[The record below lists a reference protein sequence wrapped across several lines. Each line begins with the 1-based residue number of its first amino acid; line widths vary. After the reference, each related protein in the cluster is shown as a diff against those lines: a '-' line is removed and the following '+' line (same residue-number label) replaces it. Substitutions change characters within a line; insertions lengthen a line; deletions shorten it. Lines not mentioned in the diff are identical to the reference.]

1 MPGFAHLVL
10 SAPQGFIA
18 GCKQFNSTVETN
30 AAAKDSIV
38 EACVVSRRED
48 HSVTDTSMS
57 WPEEVKVLSYL
68 VNCFERASPK
78 PTVPEMASILDTN
91 TFLAREAI
99 TVIIA
104 GIDSISNSN
113 SSTAVKMDALM
124 EIRKT
129 SNFGRLSNLQWR
141 LGVSLSSSSCQNL
154 SAPYVAL
161 SFDVVDNNGRKTV
174 HTTEMTYSDF
184 VKFQADFAKVD
195 NVMNAM

>member
-18 GCKQFNSTVETN
+18 GCKQFNVTVETN

-78 PTVPEMASILDTN
+78 PTVPEMASTLDTS

-99 TVIIA
+99 TIIIA
-104 GIDSISNSN
+104 GIDSVMNSN

-161 SFDVVDNNGRKTV
+161 SFDIVDNNGCKAV
-174 HTTEMTYSDF
+174 HTTEMTYSEF

>member
-78 PTVPEMASILDTN
+78 PTVPEMASTLDTN

-104 GIDSISNSN
+104 GIDSVINSN

-141 LGVSLSSSSCQNL
+141 LGVTLSSSSCQNL

>member
-18 GCKQFNSTVETN
+18 GCKQFNDTVETN

-38 EACVVSRRED
+38 EACMVSRRED

-68 VNCFERASPK
+68 VNCFERALPK
-78 PTVPEMASILDTN
+78 PTIPEMASTLDTS
-91 TFLAREAI
+91 TFLSREAI
-99 TVIIA
+99 TIIIA
-104 GIDSISNSN
+104 GIDSVMNSN
-113 SSTAVKMDALM
+113 RSTVKMDALM
-124 EIRKT
+124 ENRKT

-154 SAPYVAL
+154 SSPYVAL
-161 SFDVVDNNGRKTV
+161 SFDVVDNNGCRTV
-174 HTTEMTYSDF
+174 HTTEMSYSEF

>member
-18 GCKQFNSTVETN
+18 GCKQFNVTIESSPN
-30 AAAKDSIV
+30 AKDAIV

-68 VNCFERASPK
+68 VNCYERASPK
-78 PTVPEMASILDTN
+78 PTLPEMASTLDTS

-104 GIDSISNSN
+104 GIDSVMNGN
-113 SSTAVKMDALM
+113 SSTTVKADALL

-154 SAPYVAL
+154 TAPYVAL
-161 SFDVVDNNGRKTV
+161 SFDIVDNNGCKTV
-174 HTTEMTYSDF
+174 HTTEMTYSEF
-184 VKFQADFAKVD
+184 VKFQADFQRVD

>member
-1 MPGFAHLVL
+1 MPTFAHLVL

-18 GCKQFNSTVETN
+18 GCKQFNATVETN

-38 EACVVSRRED
+38 EACMVSRRED
-48 HSVTDTSMS
+48 HSVTDTSMN
-57 WPEEVKVLSYL
+57 WPEEVKVLSFL
-68 VNCFERASPK
+68 VNCFERALPR
-78 PTVPEMASILDTN
+78 PTVPEMASALDTS

-104 GIDSISNSN
+104 SIDSVINHN
-113 SSTAVKMDALM
+113 SSTEVKMDALM
-124 EIRKT
+124 ENRKT

-141 LGVSLSSSSCQNL
+141 LGVSLSSSTCQNL

-161 SFDVVDNNGRKTV
+161 SFDIVDNNGCKTV
-174 HTTEMTYSDF
+174 HTTEMTYSEF

-195 NVMNAM
+195 NVMNRM

>member
-78 PTVPEMASILDTN
+78 PTVPEMASTLDTN

-104 GIDSISNSN
+104 GIDSVINSN